1 MQFEIGKIYDT
12 GAKDDELE
20 LCTDTVFHY
29 CDSIQKVHEHYRV
42 DEDNRFCEIE
52 VLGRE
57 ISDGEKCGSNKIR
70 IVREITGDELNIM
83 LGKINGNTGI
93 FNTGNYNTGIF
104 NTGNYNTGDWNT
116 GNYNTGDWNTGNYN
130 TGDWNTGY
138 SNTGIFNSCNYSTG
152 AFCNKDEKI
161 RIFNIQSEMTMKEF
175 LGSKYYRALYSAPF
189 TLTGWVYYLENEKDT
204 EDKKALRGY
213 LRRYTYKEAC
223 ANWWE
228 NMTEKNKKIIMSMP
242 NFDKEVFYDITGIE
256 V

>member
-1 MQFEIGKIYDT
+1 MKIKGFDKNLCCRGMQFEIGKIYDT

-20 LCTDTVFHY
+20 LCSNTVFHY
-29 CDSIQKVHEHYRV
+29 CDNIQKVHEHYRV

-57 ISDGEKCGSNKIR
+57 ISDGKKCGSNKIR
-70 IVREITGDELNIM
+70 IVREITADELNIM

-93 FNTGNYNTGIF
+93 FNTGDCNTGDR
-104 NTGNYNTGDWNT
+104 NTGDW
-116 GNYNTGDWNTGNYN
+116 
-130 TGDWNTGY
+130 
-138 SNTGIFNSCNYSTG
+138 NTGIFNSCNYSTG
-152 AFCNKDEKI
+152 VFCNKEEKI

-175 LGSKYYRALYSAPF
+175 LESKYYRALYSAPF
-189 TLTGWVYYLENEKDT
+189 KLTEWVYYSENEKDT
-204 EDKKALRGY
+204 EDKKVLGGY

-228 NMTEKNKKIIMSMP
+228 NMTEENKKIIMSMP

>member
-1 MQFEIGKIYDT
+1 MKIKGFDKNLCCRGMQFEIGKTYDT

-20 LCTDTVFHY
+20 LCSNTVFHY
-29 CDSIQKVHEHYRV
+29 CDSIQKVHKHYRV

-70 IVREITGDELNIM
+70 IVREITADELNIM

-93 FNTGNYNTGIF
+93 FNTG
-104 NTGNYNTGDWNT
+104 DR
-116 GNYNTGDWNTGNYN
+116 
-130 TGDWNTGY
+130 
-138 SNTGIFNSCNYSTG
+138 NTGIFNSCNYSTG
-152 AFCNKDEKI
+152 VFCNKEEKI

-175 LGSKYYRALYSAPF
+175 LESKYYRALYSAPF
-189 TLTGWVYYLENEKDT
+189 KLTEWVYYSENEKDT
-204 EDKKALRGY
+204 EDKKVLGGY

-228 NMTEKNKKIIMSMP
+228 NITEENKKIIMSMP